1 MRADSPDGDRDL
13 LPGLCAFATAWL
25 ANAALPG
32 FRDTADVPPPD
43 SLTGYY
49 EVPPRAGL
57 RVGPGRAR
65 RTAVT
70 ALSGPALP
78 GRGAAVTHMHRI
90 HACLAAKRLPCGA
103 LHHVQRSCA
112 RRRATLAGLP

>member
-25 ANAALPG
+25 ANAALPA
-32 FRDTADVPPPD
+32 FRDTADAPPPD

-57 RVGPGRAR
+57 RAEPGRVR
-65 RTAVT
+65 GAV
-70 ALSGPALP
+70 AAVLLGPALQ
-78 GRGAAVTHMHRI
+78 GRGIHFTQMHWV
-90 HACLAAKRLPCGA
+90 HACPAARPPPCAA
-103 LHHVQRSCA
+103 LHRGQHL
-112 RRRATLAGLP
+112 RALV